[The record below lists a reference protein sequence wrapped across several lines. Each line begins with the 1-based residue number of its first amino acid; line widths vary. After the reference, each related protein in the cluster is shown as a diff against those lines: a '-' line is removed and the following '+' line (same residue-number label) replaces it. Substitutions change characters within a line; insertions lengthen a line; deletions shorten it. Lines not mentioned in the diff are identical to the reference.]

1 MHRRTFILLALAATL
16 AATFAAAPNTCR
28 AAISAADKARLSALF
43 PADGKIPGWKKRS
56 AVAFYDK
63 DTLYNYIDGQAD
75 AFFVF
80 DFRLCAAAD
89 YIRSSGKG
97 TITVDIYDMGRD
109 TDAFGMYA
117 SERYGAK
124 EVKIG
129 TQGYIE
135 PDHVNF
141 WKGRYYVKISRTGLA
156 PADRDAMKKFA
167 LAVAQKINAPEAKPA
182 ILKKLPKGYIPGT
195 EKYVRKNLLGQK
207 FLSNGVLA
215 EYQVGNGKVT
225 IFAAFYPNPTAAREA
240 VAGLRGY
247 QSRSNKVAVVRG
259 LGEEAFRSS
268 DRYLKALLV
277 ARKGA
282 TVAGAAG
289 ESVQNPR
296 VQALVRTALSA
307 S

>member
-1 MHRRTFILLALAATL
+1 MHRRTFALLALATASII
-16 AATFAAAPNTCR
+16 AFAVAPDACR
-28 AAISAADKARLSALF
+28 AAITAADKARLSALF

-63 DTLYNYIDGQAD
+63 ETLYNYIDGQAD

-89 YIRSSGKG
+89 YTRSGGKG

-129 TQGYIE
+129 AQGYIE

-141 WKGRYYVKISRTGLA
+141 WKGRYYVKISGTGLT
-156 PADRDAMKKFA
+156 PADRSAMEKFA
-167 LAVAQKINAPEAKPA
+167 RAVAQKINAPETKPA
-182 ILKKLPKGYIPGT
+182 ILKRLPKGYIPGT
-195 EKYVRKNLLGQK
+195 EKYMRKNLLGQK
-207 FLSNGVLA
+207 FLHNGVLA
-215 EYQVGNGKVT
+215 EYAVGNSKVT
-225 IFAAFYPNPTAAREA
+225 VFVAFYPSPSAAREA
-240 VAGLRGY
+240 VTGLRNY
-247 QSRSNKVAVVRG
+247 QSRSGKVTAVRG
-259 LGEEAFRSS
+259 LGEEAFSSS
-268 DRYLKALLV
+268 DRYLKALLIT
-277 ARKGA
+277 RKGA

-289 ESVQNPR
+289 EGIQNPR
-296 VQALVRTALSA
+296 VQALIRAALSG